1 MLRKRRQ
8 KRKRNSSFWEM
19 LGNAMASDILREE
32 KPNRNQEGKPPSNWL
47 YVTFHLIFSQI
58 VEMLAIKPTI
68 IPIQTTP

>member
-1 MLRKRRQ
+1 
-8 KRKRNSSFWEM
+8 
-19 LGNAMASDILREE
+19 MASDILREE